1 MQAISESPRESPLTA
16 VMFNDNGILEYI
28 LQDGIFLGVIGMLE
42 YDPEFPS
49 LKASFRQFFTEIS
62 KFRQVVEI
70 RDVNIRTK
78 IHQTY
83 RLQYLKEVVLA
94 RLLDDPTFGIL
105 NGFIF
110 FNQVDIIAYFQA
122 QPSLVYEILSVF
134 KGPALVDTANE
145 EKQKDTVAFLHQLML
160 IGKTTQ
166 VPTRLQL
173 YRNLLSKGLGCAL
186 AWALRRSE
194 AAILHA
200 GAEMLTL
207 MAEHD
212 ANAVRADVLDDLSKG
227 TRSLVTEMIEVMGTT
242 KNLGLL
248 SQISDTFK
256 TLLETPA
263 ESEVGGVRVPAD
275 NSHLHRNQIAGR
287 TKSSSRIYMSSVSSR
302 CSSRYSSYRMSE
314 VSNVKIRVA
323 DDRLCRSAEICL
335 ARASS

>member
-1 MQAISESPRESPLTA
+1 
-16 VMFNDNGILEYI
+16 MFNDNGILEYI
-28 LQDGIFLGVIGMLE
+28 LQDGVFLGVIGMLE

-49 LKASFRQFFTEIS
+49 LKASFRQFFKEIS

-70 RDVNIRTK
+70 RDLNIKTK

-110 FNQVDIIAYFQA
+110 FNQVDIIAYFQNS
-122 QPSLVYEILSVF
+122 PSLVYEIMDVF
-134 KGPALVDTANE
+134 KGTGDE

-160 IGKTTQ
+160 MGKTTQ
-166 VPTRLQL
+166 VPTRLAL
-173 YRNLLSKGLGCAL
+173 YRNLLAKGLGCAL

-212 ANAVRADVLDDLSKG
+212 ANAVRADVLEDVSKG
-227 TRSLVTEMIEVMGTT
+227 TRSLVTEMIEVMGSTS
-242 KNLGLL
+242 NLGLL

-256 TLLETPA
+256 TLIETPS
-263 ESEVGGVRVPAD
+263 ESEV
-275 NSHLHRNQIAGR
+275 SF
-287 TKSSSRIYMSSVSSR
+287 
-302 CSSRYSSYRMSE
+302 C
-314 VSNVKIRVA
+314 
-323 DDRLCRSAEICL
+323 
-335 ARASS
+335 